1 MREPLPEGAIPDT
14 PFAFTAGRL
23 WDEGK
28 NLHTLDAAA
37 ARLRLP
43 VFAAGPLKGPNRA
56 SIKLSHVRTLGN
68 LRTAKSP
75 SGSLRNRSSCRRHA
89 TSHLIGSPGGA
100 EAGCAL
106 VLSDIPTFREL
117 WDGAACFVPPDDDAA
132 VADAIEQL
140 ANDARQRTLYASAA
154 RRRARRY
161 TPEVMAAKVR
171 AIYGGLL
178 SKRRQHAG
186 HEVLA

>member
-1 MREPLPEGAIPDT
+1 MSDGQVAEWL
-14 PFAFTAGRL
+14 
-23 WDEGK
+23 
-28 NLHTLDAAA
+28 AAK
-37 ARLRLP
+37 P
-43 VFAAGPLKGPNRA
+43 VFV
-56 SIKLSHVRTLGN
+56 S
-68 LRTAKSP
+68 TARYEP
-75 SGSLRNRSSCRRHA
+75 FGLA
-89 TSHLIGSPGGA
+89 VLEAA